1 MAITLD
7 GTSGIT
13 TPGIV
18 GNLSVSGNT
27 TVGGTLTNTGLIT
40 ASAGVAIGG
49 VGAANTLDDYEEGN
63 WTPIF
68 TGAASNGSG
77 TYSTQVGRYVKVGK
91 KVNCWGVIASS
102 SSHTGTGT
110 LQIDGLPFTKENSY
124 LSWGTETNIAY
135 HISLIP
141 FGTATNVIRLLGPV
155 SNGTFIRFHSFQN
168 SGDTSVPPTP
178 ADLQNGTTI
187 YFSATYEVQ

>member
-49 VGAANTLDDYEEGN
+49 VGAANTLDDYEEGT
-63 WTPIF
+63 WTPTID
-68 TGAASNGSG
+68 SNAFSSITYSRQFGTYTKVGNLVTAYITLQFSG
-77 TYSTQVGRYVKVGK
+77 TSLGGNFRI
-91 KVNCWGVIASS
+91 N
-102 SSHTGTGT
+102 
-110 LQIDGLPFTKENSY
+110 GLPFATANDNTAKGMFIVYSSASTY
-124 LSWGTETNIAY
+124 LDDGNPNMYIGSAGQTYIRAYKSDGNPAITNANASSDWFEGVVVY
-135 HISLIP
+135 N
-141 FGTATNVIRLLGPV
+141 A
-155 SNGTFIRFHSFQN
+155 
-168 SGDTSVPPTP
+168 
-178 ADLQNGTTI
+178 
-187 YFSATYEVQ
+187 E